1 MATFAVIVMLASTSA
16 CLLRAEGVG
25 LSQSLCS
32 RDLSVRWRSLRVE
45 PCSNPI
51 PEIKGPAPLRRT
63 GPLMAEGV
71 GLSQSL
77 CSRDLSVRWRSL
89 RVEPCSN
96 PIPEIKGPAP
106 LRRTGPLMAEGVGF
120 EPTRPCGLLVF
131 KTSAFNHS
139 ATPPG
144 FSRMEFRR
152 AGP

>member
-1 MATFAVIVMLASTSA
+1 MKIIIQLSDQSSNSEGIEMPIGPCFRRFA
-16 CLLRAEGVG
+16 CLPGAQPAVSGVRMRSFLSVLSFLREMERWRDGEMER
-25 LSQSLCS
+25 LSQSL
-32 RDLSVRWRSLRVE
+32 
-45 PCSNPI
+45 
-51 PEIKGPAPLRRT
+51 G
-63 GPLMAEGV
+63 
-71 GLSQSL
+71 
-77 CSRDLSVRWRSL
+77 SRDLSVRWRSL